1 MSGNDRVSN
10 KFCIIQSETSG
21 SGIMDQRLT
30 SVIILGLGFMLLF
43 TAFQTMANIEQ
54 TVINSIKTDDSTFTG
69 DGYTSLAVIY
79 ALLSISNW
87 ITPSVLAKLGKTGPK
102 IAMLLGA
109 LTYCFFII
117 TFLWPQTWLLYVAS
131 AILGCGAALIW
142 TGQGMYLSKCSD
154 ESTISRNSGIFWA
167 LLQMS
172 MFCGNL
178 LVFFLFQGKTHID
191 ESTRTLVFSILG
203 GVAVI
208 GIVFL
213 LTLKKPSSF
222 NVDSADDG
230 IPEIKQSPKQAFVGA
245 MRLFLTKRMLLLS
258 VSFIYTGLALSFFS
272 GVYGASIGFTTA
284 IGESAK
290 QLVGLNGVFL
300 GVGEVLGG
308 VAFGLLGKQTAK
320 WGRDPIVITGFIIHI
335 ISYFLVFMNLPD
347 VAVFGDTDQV
357 SYFNPPIPSIA
368 MLCSFLLGLGDA
380 CYNTQIYSMLGGVF
394 AKNSAEAFS
403 IFKFSQSVATALSF
417 VYSTHFGLR
426 VQLAILLVSGILG
439 TMCFCLVEWSVKRS
453 RALISNDCETVD
465 NKK

>member
-1 MSGNDRVSN
+1 
-10 KFCIIQSETSG
+10 
-21 SGIMDQRLT
+21 MDQRLT

-54 TVINSIKTDDSTFTG
+54 TVINSIKTDDPTFTG

-87 ITPSVLAKLGKTGPK
+87 ITPSVLSKTGPK

-109 LTYCFFII
+109 LTYCFFIV
-117 TFLWPQTWLLYVAS
+117 TFLWPQTFLLYLAS
-131 AILGCGAALIW
+131 GILGCGAALIW

-154 ESTISRNSGIFWA
+154 ETTISRNSGIFWA

-191 ESTRTLVFSILG
+191 ESTRTLIFSILG

-213 LTLKKPSSF
+213 LTLKNTSTF
-222 NVDSADDG
+222 NVSADEDG

-245 MRLFLTKRMLLLS
+245 MRLFMTKKMLLLS
-258 VSFIYTGLALSFFS
+258 VSFVYTGLALSFFS
-272 GVYGASIGFTTA
+272 GVYGASIGFTNA
-284 IGESAK
+284 IGSSAK

-308 VAFGLLGKQTAK
+308 VAFGLLGKRSAK

-347 VAVFGDTDQV
+347 VAVFGDTDEV
-357 SYFNPPIPSIA
+357 AYFNPPIPSVA

-380 CYNTQIYSMLGGVF
+380 CFNTQIYSMLGGVF

-426 VQLAILLVSGILG
+426 VQLVILLVSGILG
-439 TMCFCLVEWSVKRS
+439 TMSFCLVEWSVKRS